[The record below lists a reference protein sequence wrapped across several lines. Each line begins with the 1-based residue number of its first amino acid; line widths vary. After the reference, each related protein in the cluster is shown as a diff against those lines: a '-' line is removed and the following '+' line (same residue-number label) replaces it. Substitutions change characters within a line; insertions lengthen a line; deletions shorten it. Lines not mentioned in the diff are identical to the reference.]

1 MKKDI
6 LRYFI
11 DYCKSDADYD
21 PDLGTIITLQAE
33 SFDRILDKG
42 LVLTNESGEF
52 EAPEKNVY
60 VFASV
65 ETYLKFNEV
74 VATNNESDDDIDINI
89 AASVETYL
97 KFNEAVRNNQQVFS
111 LNYNYEN
118 QTEFLSTWLNIINW
132 SNIEWSDK
140 TEEVQDKVQI
150 FDRIVDKGIVELG
163 YLKIKNYSE
172 VYENPE
178 VFDRI
183 LDKGIVISY
192 REINNNILISSVET
206 YLKYADALGLPEPPA
221 PPPPYDD
228 TVGIGISN
236 L

>member
-21 PDLGTIITLQAE
+21 PNLGTNITLQPQA
-33 SFDRILDKG
+33 FDRILDKG

-52 EAPEKNVY
+52 EAPEKNIY
-60 VFASV
+60 VLASV
-65 ETYLKFNEV
+65 ETYLKFAE
-74 VATNNESDDDIDINI
+74 AFGTDNESEDDIDINI

-97 KFNEAVRNNQQVFS
+97 KFNEAYYSQVFN

-132 SNIEWSDK
+132 SNIEWSDR
-140 TEEVQDKVQI
+140 TEEVEDKVEI
-150 FDRIVDKGIVELG
+150 LDRVLDKGIVELG

-172 VYENPE
+172 VYENPL

-192 REINNNILISSVET
+192 NGINNNILISSVET
-206 YLKYADALGLPEPPA
+206 YLKYAEALGLTTQIPA
-221 PPPPYDD
+221 
-228 TVGIGISN
+228 
-236 L
+236 

>member
-21 PDLGTIITLQAE
+21 PNLGTNITLQPEA
-33 SFDRILDKG
+33 FDRILNKG

-52 EAPEKNVY
+52 EAPEKNIY
-60 VFASV
+60 VISSI
-65 ETYLKFNEV
+65 ETYLKFHEAL
-74 VATNNESDDDIDINI
+74 ATDNESEDDIDINV
-89 AASVETYL
+89 AASVESYL
-97 KFNEAVRNNQQVFS
+97 KFAEATAQTIGGEEMGYSDQVFN
-111 LNYNYEN
+111 LKYNYEN

-132 SNIEWSDK
+132 SNIEWSDR
-140 TEEVQDKVQI
+140 TEEVEGKVEI
-150 FDRIVDKGIVELG
+150 LDRVLDKGIVELG

-172 VYENPE
+172 VYENPL

-192 REINNNILISSVET
+192 NGINNNILISSVET
-206 YLKYADALGLPEPPA
+206 YLKYAEALGLIPQIPA
-221 PPPPYDD
+221 
-228 TVGIGISN
+228 
-236 L
+236 

>member
-11 DYCKSDADYD
+11 DYCKGDADYD
-21 PDLGTIITLQAE
+21 PNLGTNITLQPVA
-33 SFDRILDKG
+33 FDRILDKG

-52 EAPEKNVY
+52 EAPEKNIY
-60 VFASV
+60 VLASV
-65 ETYLKFNEV
+65 ETYLKFAE
-74 VATNNESDDDIDINI
+74 ALGTDNESEDDIDINI

-97 KFNEAVRNNQQVFS
+97 KFNEAVRYYPQVFN

-132 SNIEWSDK
+132 SNIEWSDR
-140 TEEVQDKVQI
+140 TEEVEDKVEI
-150 FDRIVDKGIVELG
+150 LDRVLDKGIVELG

-172 VYENPE
+172 VYENPL

-192 REINNNILISSVET
+192 REMKNNILISSVET
-206 YLKYADALGLPEPPA
+206 YLKYAEAIATVPA
-221 PPPPYDD
+221 
-228 TVGIGISN
+228 TVPAA
-236 L
+236 

>member
-21 PDLGTIITLQAE
+21 PILGTNITLQPEA
-33 SFDRILDKG
+33 FDRVLDKG

-52 EAPEKNVY
+52 ETPEKNVY

-65 ETYLKFNEV
+65 ETYLKFNE
-74 VATNNESDDDIDINI
+74 ALTTNNESDDDIDINI

-97 KFNEAVRNNQQVFS
+97 KFNEAVRYYPQVFN

-132 SNIEWSDK
+132 SNIEWSDR
-140 TEEVQDKVQI
+140 TEEVEGKVEI
-150 FDRIVDKGIVELG
+150 LDRVLDKGIVELG

-183 LDKGIVISY
+183 LDKGIVVSY

-206 YLKYADALGLPEPPA
+206 YLKYAEAVGLTSGGGGVPA
-221 PPPPYDD
+221 
-228 TVGIGISN
+228 
-236 L
+236 